1 MTRLSDD
8 AWRAKMEG
16 KTFRQAEPLPLFEAP
31 PPETKPNPLAER
43 IADAMVDGYVQTGNP
58 ADAVRAGLRAIVEHV
73 VSEAVSSPTFRN
85 EARDAID
92 RAEKAGT
99 ITPEAA
105 DLGRLVVS
113 TSPPAKGLDGMLA
126 QHERDHAAALD
137 VPPPAKPPEP
147 PEPRPPTIAIVCSR
161 GRGGGCRRVKLP
173 NDEAA
178 DPWLRA
184 HAGSALAARRWTP
197 EEAARVDAAIRLLA
211 ATRRE
216 FTADDVWDNLPGF
229 LVTKGLAG
237 RLMAAANAGLI
248 ANTGKKAQARR
259 GGAHDH
265 AQTLSVWIGTGGA
278 S

>member
-8 AWRAKMEG
+8 AWRARMEG
-16 KTFRQAEPLPLFEAP
+16 KKTVREAAPLPLFDAAPPP

-58 ADAVRAGLRAIVEHV
+58 ADAVRAGLSAIVEHV

-113 TSPPAKGLDGMLA
+113 TSPPAK
-126 QHERDHAAALD
+126 
-137 VPPPAKPPEP
+137 PPES
-147 PEPRPPTIAIVCSR
+147 RPPTVAIVCSR
-161 GRGGGCRRVKLP
+161 GRGGGCRRVERP
-173 NDEAA
+173 NDEAS
-178 DPWLRA
+178 DPWARA

-197 EEAARVDAAIRLLA
+197 EEVARVDAAIRTAA
-211 ATRRE
+211 ATGRE
-216 FTADDVWDNLPGF
+216 FTADDVWELLPGL

-248 ANTGKKAQARR
+248 RNTGKTAQARR
-259 GGAHDH
+259 GGEHDH
-265 AQTLSVWIGTGGA
+265 AQRLSVWQGTGGA

>member
-1 MTRLSDD
+1 VTRLSDD

-16 KTFRQAEPLPLFEAP
+16 KTFRQAEPLPLFDAP
-31 PPETKPNPLAER
+31 PPP
-43 IADAMVDGYVQTGNP
+43 
-58 ADAVRAGLRAIVEHV
+58 
-73 VSEAVSSPTFRN
+73 
-85 EARDAID
+85 
-92 RAEKAGT
+92 
-99 ITPEAA
+99 
-105 DLGRLVVS
+105 
-113 TSPPAKGLDGMLA
+113 
-126 QHERDHAAALD
+126 
-137 VPPPAKPPEP
+137 PPPARPITSEEVKAHAKAIGSASAINHPPYTREDGC
-147 PEPRPPTIAIVCSR
+147 ERP
-161 GRGGGCRRVKLP
+161 KLP

-265 AQTLSVWIGTGGA
+265 AQTLSVWIGTGCA